1 MSLFVMADLHL
12 SSNGAKSME
21 VFGSRW
27 IDYMEKI
34 RKGWNAVV
42 TEEDTVI
49 IPGDVSWGLRAED
62 AVEDF
67 LFLESLPGKKLI
79 GKGNHD
85 FWWSTRSKLMALW
98 AKHGIESIDLLY
110 NNAHRFD
117 DCIVCGTRGWFLE
130 EEKQLTVGEV
140 DFTKIQN
147 REAQRLKLSLDAARA
162 LRSRNVSCSI
172 VFITSYPNF
181 VLESFEVQPYRF
193 LLKPAKT
200 EQIHELMTGFVAQ
213 HRLLAPLMIQ
223 QDGCQITIESKNIL
237 YLEASGK
244 NCIIRTADDTYTS
257 SKTLAQVHALLPQ
270 HCFYRTHKSYVVN
283 LYSIRSFDKESVTL
297 INGEVA
303 RIGRA
308 TQADFRRDSA
318 QFVKDFYVKV

>member
-34 RKGWNAVV
+34 RKGWKAVV

-98 AKHGIESIDLLY
+98 AKHGIQSIDLLY

-130 EEKQLTVGEV
+130 EGMQNTVGEV
-140 DFTKIQN
+140 DFSKIVN
-147 REAQRLKLSLDAARA
+147 REAIRLRLSLEEACRLQPDPLNPLPILVFLHFPPVWNDFVCREIVDLLHEFRVKTCYFGHIHGAYQAPRTRTFEEIDLILCAADH
-162 LRSRNVSCSI
+162 LNFTPLP
-172 VFITSYPNF
+172 VFIN
-181 VLESFEVQPYRF
+181 
-193 LLKPAKT
+193 K
-200 EQIHELMTGFVAQ
+200 
-213 HRLLAPLMIQ
+213 
-223 QDGCQITIESKNIL
+223 
-237 YLEASGK
+237 
-244 NCIIRTADDTYTS
+244 
-257 SKTLAQVHALLPQ
+257 
-270 HCFYRTHKSYVVN
+270 
-283 LYSIRSFDKESVTL
+283 
-297 INGEVA
+297 
-303 RIGRA
+303 
-308 TQADFRRDSA
+308 
-318 QFVKDFYVKV
+318 